1 MRVNRGLR
9 RSLGMS
15 GRGGSHR
22 TSMDMA
28 GLSHADLA
36 GSPINEPLASQPK

>member
-1 MRVNRGLR
+1 MN
-9 RSLGMS
+9 

-22 TSMDMA
+22 TSLDMA

-36 GSPINEPLASQPK
+36 GSQISELLASQPK